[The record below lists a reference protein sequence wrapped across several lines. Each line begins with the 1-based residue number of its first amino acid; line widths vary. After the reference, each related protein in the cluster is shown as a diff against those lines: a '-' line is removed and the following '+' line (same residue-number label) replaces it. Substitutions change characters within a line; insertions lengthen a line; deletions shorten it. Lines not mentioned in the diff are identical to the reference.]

1 MKTTTQKS
9 IIITM
14 LIRRSPPP
22 LIHFQSISIDDT
34 IQAQEA
40 CKQRNQS
47 VYVLFLYLWIFFNV
61 FSILNATNRPFT
73 LGVRVKGD
81 KRAKLTSFPKKGGEK
96 HETIFFSREN

>member
-47 VYVLFLYLWIFFNV
+47 VYVLFLYLWKFFQS
-61 FSILNATNRPFT
+61 FFYKNARYPPFT
-73 LGVRVKGD
+73 LRVTVKGD
-81 KRAKLTSFPKKGGEK
+81 KTRKLTSFQKKGGET
-96 HETIFFSREN
+96 HETIFFSRAD